1 MTTVHRA
8 YRYRF
13 YPTSEQA
20 DQLARTFGCVRYVYN
35 HFLRQRTDAW
45 FERQERMGYNA
56 TAKALTTLKKQPD
69 TAFLAEV
76 SNVCLQ
82 QSLRHLDRAFSNFF
96 KGQARYPTF
105 KKKQRKQS
113 ATYMAN
119 GFRWRDGKQWLAKH
133 KDPLDI
139 RWSRYFSGTPSS
151 ITVSCDTAGRYHVS
165 FLVEEAVTPLPV
177 TPKMV
182 GIDLGL
188 THRVITSDGDKIP
201 NPRFLHR
208 TERKLAR
215 VQRNLSR
222 KQKGSQNRA
231 KARHRVAKVHAK
243 LADQRR
249 DATHKLSTQLIHE
262 NQVIAAESL
271 PVKNL
276 LKNRSLAKAISDVGW
291 HQLTQQ
297 LAYKAERYGRDF
309 VQIDKWYPS
318 SKRCFHCGHITEKMP
333 LNVRTWDCPHC
344 GTQGIDRD
352 VNAARNILQSGKAIL
367 AGADKLRQHEKT
379 TTVGLTGG

>member
-20 DQLARTFGCVRYVYN
+20 EQLARTFGCVRYVYN

-45 FERQERMGYNA
+45 FKHQERMGYNA

-119 GFRWRDGKQWLAKH
+119 GFRWRDGQLWLAKH
-133 KDPLDI
+133 KEPLNI
-139 RWSRYFSGTPSS
+139 RWSRFFAGTPSS

-188 THRVITSDGDKIP
+188 THRVITSHGDKIA
-201 NPRFLHR
+201 NPRFLRR
-208 TERKLAR
+208 TEQTLAR
-215 VQRNLSR
+215 AQRRLSR
-222 KQKGSQNRA
+222 KQNGSQNRA
-231 KARHRVAKVHAK
+231 KARLRVAKVHGK

-271 PVKNL
+271 QIKNMV
-276 LKNRSLAKAISDVGW
+276 KNRSLAKAISDVGW

-318 SKRCFHCGHITEKMP
+318 SKRCFHCGHITDNMP
-333 LNVRTWDCPHC
+333 LNVRTWDCPSC
-344 GTQGIDRD
+344 GTQGIDRN

-379 TTVGLTGG
+379 TAGLAGG

>member
-8 YRYRF
+8 YRYRV
-13 YPTSEQA
+13 YPTPEQA
-20 DQLARTFGCVRYVYN
+20 GQLARTFGCVRYVYN

-45 FERQERMGYNA
+45 FEHQTRMNYNT
-56 TAKALTTLKKQPD
+56 TAKALTTLKKQPE

-96 KGQARYPTF
+96 KGQTRYPTF
-105 KKKQRKQS
+105 KKKRRKQS

-119 GFRWRDGKQWLAKH
+119 GFRWRDGQLWLAKH
-133 KDPLDI
+133 KGPLNI
-139 RWSRYFSGTPSS
+139 RWSRAFSGTPTSV
-151 ITVSCDTAGRYHVS
+151 TVSCDTAGRYHVI

-188 THRVITSDGDKIP
+188 TLRVITSDGDKIP
-201 NPRFLHR
+201 NPRFLR
-208 TERKLAR
+208 GTERKLAR
-215 VQRNLSR
+215 AQRILSR
-222 KQKGSQNRA
+222 KQKGSNNRA
-231 KARHRVAKVHAK
+231 KARLQVAKVHAK

-249 DATHKLSTQLIHE
+249 DATHKLSTQLIYE

-271 PVKNL
+271 QVKNL
-276 LKNRSLAKAISDVGW
+276 LKNHSLAKAISDVGW

-297 LAYKAERYGRDF
+297 LVYKAERYGRDF

-333 LNVRTWDCPHC
+333 LNVRTWDCPAC

-379 TTVGLTGG
+379 TVGLTEG

>member
-13 YPTSEQA
+13 YPTPEQTE
-20 DQLARTFGCVRYVYN
+20 QLARTFGCVRYIYN
-35 HFLRQRTDAW
+35 HFLRERTDAW
-45 FERQERMGYNA
+45 FERQERMGYNT
-56 TAKALTTLKKQPD
+56 TAKALTTLKKQSE

-82 QSLRHLDRAFSNFF
+82 QSLRHLERAFSNFF
-96 KGQARYPTF
+96 KGQACYPTF

-119 GFRWRDGKQWLAKH
+119 GFRWRDGQLWLAKH
-133 KDPLDI
+133 QDPLNI
-139 RWSRYFSGTPSS
+139 RWSRSFSGQPTS

-165 FLVEEAVTPLPV
+165 FLVEEDIVALPV
-177 TPKMV
+177 TPTMV

-188 THRVITSDGDKIP
+188 THRVITSHGDKIP
-201 NPRFLHR
+201 NPRFLRR
-208 TERKLAR
+208 TKRKLTLA
-215 VQRNLSR
+215 QRNLSR
-222 KQKGSQNRA
+222 KQKGSNNRA
-231 KARHRVAKVHAK
+231 KARLQVAKIHAT
-243 LADQRR
+243 LADQRQ

-271 PVKNL
+271 QVKNL
-276 LKNRSLAKAISDVGW
+276 LKNRSLAKAISDVSWGELVR
-291 HQLTQQ
+291 QLD
-297 LAYKAERYGRDF
+297 YKAQRCGRDF

-318 SKRCFHCGHITEKMP
+318 SKRCFHCGHITDKMP
-333 LNVRTWDCPHC
+333 LNVRTWDCSAC

-352 VNAARNILQSGKAIL
+352 INAARNILQAGKAIL
-367 AGADKLRQHEKT
+367 VGADKLRQHEKK
-379 TTVGLTGG
+379 TTVGLTER

>member
-56 TAKALTTLKKQPD
+56 TAKALTALKKQPD
-69 TAFLAEV
+69 TTFLAEV

-119 GFRWRDGKQWLAKH
+119 GFRWREGQLWLAKH

-151 ITVSCDTAGRYHVS
+151 ITVSWDTAGRYHVS
-165 FLVEEAVTPLPV
+165 FLVEEAATPLPV

-188 THRVITSDGDKIP
+188 THRVITSHGDKIP
-201 NPRFLHR
+201 NPRFLRR

-215 VQRNLSR
+215 AQRQLSR
-222 KQKGSQNRA
+222 KKKGSNNRA

-249 DATHKLSTQLIHE
+249 DATHKLPTQLIHE

-271 PVKNL
+271 QIKNMV
-276 LKNRSLAKAISDVGW
+276 KNRSLAKAISDVGW

-297 LAYKAERYGRDF
+297 LTYKAERYGRDF

-318 SKRCFHCGHITEKMP
+318 SKRCFHCGHITDNMP
-333 LNVRTWDCPHC
+333 LNIRTWNCPSC

-379 TTVGLTGG
+379 TVGLTGG

>member
-119 GFRWRDGKQWLAKH
+119 GFRWRDGKLWLAKH

-165 FLVEEAVTPLPV
+165 FLVEEATTPLPV

-188 THRVITSDGDKIP
+188 THRVITSHGDKIP
-201 NPRFLHR
+201 NPRFLRR

-215 VQRNLSR
+215 AQRSLSHKR
-222 KQKGSQNRA
+222 KGSNNRA
-231 KARHRVAKVHAK
+231 KARHWVAKVYAK

-271 PVKNL
+271 QVKNL
-276 LKNRSLAKAISDVGW
+276 LKNRSLSKAISDVGW

-318 SKRCFHCGHITEKMP
+318 SKRCFHCGHIIDNMP
-333 LNVRTWDCPHC
+333 LNIRTWNCPSC

-379 TTVGLTGG
+379 TVGLTGS

>member
-1 MTTVHRA
+1 MTTVHHA

-119 GFRWRDGKQWLAKH
+119 GFRWRDGKLWLAKH

-151 ITVSCDTAGRYHVS
+151 ITVSCDPAGRYP
-165 FLVEEAVTPLPV
+165 AAAPV
-177 TPKMV
+177 RRP
-182 GIDLGL
+182 GPGGAGRRC
-188 THRVITSDGDKIP
+188 HR
-201 NPRFLHR
+201 
-208 TERKLAR
+208 ERQSHGCGYA
-215 VQRNLSR
+215 
-222 KQKGSQNRA
+222 
-231 KARHRVAKVHAK
+231 
-243 LADQRR
+243 
-249 DATHKLSTQLIHE
+249 
-262 NQVIAAESL
+262 
-271 PVKNL
+271 
-276 LKNRSLAKAISDVGW
+276 
-291 HQLTQQ
+291 
-297 LAYKAERYGRDF
+297 GRC
-309 VQIDKWYPS
+309 
-318 SKRCFHCGHITEKMP
+318 R
-333 LNVRTWDCPHC
+333 
-344 GTQGIDRD
+344 
-352 VNAARNILQSGKAIL
+352 
-367 AGADKLRQHEKT
+367 
-379 TTVGLTGG
+379 